1 LVAPSDILG
10 RCLLGHCEKGVRT
23 LAPNAILVNI
33 ITRVHISPSE
43 AFMKSHALIVMAL
56 GVVVPGLCACSV
68 GKGVGAASGF
78 IFEYGCKKSGDYC
91 SAPDVCGTAE
101 IPVAYDLKP
110 SFFAGEPINDLRQG
124 GSGSAIMS
132 NLLTIRLQRSGKE
145 IEQND
150 VLTFDITSSYEV
162 ARCVRGGLKDDGS
175 NDWDPTNCYRASD
188 TAPGR
193 MRIHYDSKVKASLT
207 LKATCTANLVAS
219 AVSAPVPHTN
229 YATEPNPVVTD
240 GSWSS
245 WVEFQEFGTAAQ
257 VDKSPID
264 RDPIDGRFRV
274 ELGQRIYASTFYLS
288 LVDDQIVN
296 AAINNL
302 PQPAANIGGTLGGAP
317 TTGSFDFDLER
328 GQGAQFFP

>member
-10 RCLLGHCEKGVRT
+10 RCLLGRCEKGVRT

-43 AFMKSHALIVMAL
+43 AFMKGHALIAVAL
-56 GVVVPGLCACSV
+56 GVVVSGLCACSV
-68 GKGVGAASGF
+68 GKGVGAASGV

-91 SAPDVCGTAE
+91 SAPGVCGTE
-101 IPVAYDLKP
+101 TIPVAYDLKP
-110 SFFAGEPINDLRQG
+110 SFFAGEPINDLRQS

-162 ARCVRGGLKDDGS
+162 ARCVRGGVRADGS

-188 TAPGR
+188 TGPGR
-193 MRIHYDSKVKASLT
+193 MRVHYDSKVKAALT

-219 AVSAPVPHTN
+219 AVSAPVPLTN

-245 WVEFQEFGTAAQ
+245 WVEFQEFGAAAPG
-257 VDKSPID
+257 VG
-264 RDPIDGRFRV
+264 DPIDGRFRV
-274 ELGQRIYASTFYLS
+274 ELGQRIYASAFYLT

-296 AAINNL
+296 AAIDNL
-302 PQPAANIGGTLGGAP
+302 PQPAANIGGTLGGNS